1 MEKLQYE
8 IAGEISLSPNPGSTM
23 KKWREIFAITQ
34 TELAQYL
41 KLSCSTISDYE
52 GNRRKSPGTGII
64 SRFVSALFEIDKSRG
79 NPILSKLSA
88 DLGQS
93 QDQYFETHEF
103 ATSISA
109 LDFAKLINAKVVA
122 NEELMKV
129 KKIYGYTLMDSLK
142 VILDMPFSQFH
153 KLYGTMSER
162 AFIFSRVSTGRSPMV
177 VIRVTPMKP
186 SLVILHGIDEVDA
199 LALKIAQR
207 EQIPVLVTKTDLPR
221 IREALNKL

>member
-1 MEKLQYE
+1 MEKLKYE
-8 IAGEISLSPNPGSTM
+8 IAGEVALSPNPGSTM

-34 TELAQYL
+34 TELAGYL

-52 GNRRKSPGTGII
+52 GNRRKSPGTHII
-64 SRFVSALFEIDKSRG
+64 SRFVDALFEMDNARG
-79 NPILSKLSA
+79 NPILSKLSVE
-88 DLGQS
+88 LGQES
-93 QDQYFETHEF
+93 DQYFETHEF

-109 LDFAKLINAKVVA
+109 LDFAKLINAKVVV

-142 VILDMPFSQFH
+142 VILDMPFTQFH

-162 AFIFSRVSTGRSPMV
+162 AFLFTRVSTGRSPMV

-186 SLVILHGIDEVDA
+186 SLVILHGIDEVDK
-199 LALKIAQR
+199 LALKIAEK
-207 EQIPVLVTKTDLPR
+207 EQIPVLITKTDLPK

>member
-1 MEKLQYE
+1 VVKLKYE
-8 IAGEISLSPNPGSTM
+8 IAGEIALSPNPGSTM

-34 TELAQYL
+34 TELAQFL
-41 KLSCSTISDYE
+41 NLSSSTISDYE
-52 GNRRKSPGTGII
+52 GNRRKSPGTTII
-64 SRFVSALFEIDKSRG
+64 SRFVDALFDIDKQRG
-79 NPILSKLSA
+79 NPILSKLST
-88 DLGQS
+88 DLGTT

-129 KKIYGYTLMDSLK
+129 KKIYGYTIMDSLK
-142 VILDMPFSQFH
+142 VILDMPFTQFH

-177 VIRVTPMKP
+177 VIRVTAMKP

-207 EQIPVLVTKTDLPR
+207 EQIPVLITKTDLQR

>member
-1 MEKLQYE
+1 MSDKLKTE
-8 IAGEISLSPNPGSTM
+8 IAGEIALSPNPGSTM

-34 TELAQYL
+34 TDLANHL

-64 SRFVSALFEIDKSRG
+64 RRFVDSLFDIDKARG
-79 NPILSKLSA
+79 NVILSKLVS
-88 DLGQS
+88 GIEKS
-93 QDQYFETHEF
+93 DQFFETHEF
-103 ATSISA
+103 ATSMSA
-109 LDFAKLINAKVVA
+109 IDFAKVLNAKVVA

-142 VILDMPFSQFH
+142 IILEMPFNQFP

-162 AFIFSRVSTGRSPMV
+162 AFIFTQVSTGRSPMV

-186 SLVILHGIDEVDA
+186 SLVVLHGIDEVDA
-199 LALKIAQR
+199 LALKIAER
-207 EQIPVLVTKTDLPR
+207 EQIPVLITKMDVSK

>member
-1 MEKLQYE
+1 MEKLKYE
-8 IAGEISLSPNPGSTM
+8 IAGEIALSPNPGSTM

-34 TELAQYL
+34 TELAHHL
-41 KLSCSTISDYE
+41 NLSCSTISDYE
-52 GNRRKSPGTGII
+52 GNRRKSPGTTII
-64 SRFVSALFEIDKSRG
+64 SRFIDALFDIDKERG
-79 NPILSKLSA
+79 NPILSKLSS
-88 DLGQS
+88 DLGPA

-122 NEELMKV
+122 NEDLMKV

-162 AFIFSRVSTGRSPMV
+162 AFIFSRVSTGRSPLV

-186 SLVILHGIDEVDA
+186 SLVILHGIDEVDS

-207 EQIPVLVTKTDLPR
+207 EQIPVLVTKNDLQR
-221 IREALNKL
+221 VREALNKL